1 MKTTS
6 DIPTG
11 AQESLSVTLLAPPHN
26 VGKDEYPVRFPYTSD
41 RLEDMPGWGE
51 DVRAFQV

>member
-11 AQESLSVTLLAPPHN
+11 AQESLSVALLAPQHN
-26 VGKDEYPVRFPYTSD
+26 VGKDEYTVDLGSNEKSYLVLTFII
-41 RLEDMPGWGE
+41 PGHGGE
-51 DVRAFQV
+51 